1 MLYCCRSNTNIWNYV
16 SVATL
21 QQLKSVF
28 QIKVNWN
35 KYQSKVV
42 KGRQNQYLGYL
53 IDLSF
58 MGVNRLFLLSF
69 KDKWLK
75 GDAQA
80 VFLQA

>member
-1 MLYCCRSNTNIWNYV
+1 MLYCCKSSTNICNYV

-28 QIKVNWN
+28 QIKVSWK
-35 KYQSKVV
+35 KYQSKVA
-42 KGRQNQYLGYL
+42 KQRQSQYLGHI

-58 MGVNRLFLLSF
+58 LVVNRLFLLSF

-75 GDAQA
+75 GDAQY